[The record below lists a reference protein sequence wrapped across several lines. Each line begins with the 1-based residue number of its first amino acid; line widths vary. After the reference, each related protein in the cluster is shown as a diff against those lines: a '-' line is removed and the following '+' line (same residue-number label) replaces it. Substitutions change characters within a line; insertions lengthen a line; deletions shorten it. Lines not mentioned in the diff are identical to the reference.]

1 MAITYRPTEK
11 VLTEIDALKVKNK
24 ITTTTKLLDFLVENH
39 EKLKQEI
46 SDLKQER
53 YEINRDLDEKS
64 KVIFKFQA
72 GLKGLLETEIKNPYY

>member
-1 MAITYRPTEK
+1 MAITYRPTDTT
-11 VLTEIDALKVKNK
+11 LTEIDALKAKYK
-24 ITTTTKLLDFLVENH
+24 ISTTTKLLDFLVENH

-53 YEINRDLDEKS
+53 YEINRDLDDKS
-64 KVIFKFQA
+64 KVIYKFQA